1 MRQRCKGTVNTDSV
15 KVIKVNQQLAQSY
28 KKPWKNSKRKSHRC
42 FLSAKTWW
50 LSLLWEQGQLWTWG
64 FNLPSGF
71 FLCLGKQNA
80 GMQEPS
86 CISARC
92 NAERE
97 QWDVPTHKHTF
108 HRDMEVGGEHT
119 SATLDRYA
127 LFSHQYYQKF
137 LKESASKNYVQM
149 ME

>member
-1 MRQRCKGTVNTDSV
+1 M
-15 KVIKVNQQLAQSY
+15 AQPSLRARAALDMGVQ
-28 KKPWKNSKRKSHRC
+28 P
-42 FLSAKTWW
+42 AKW
-50 LSLLWEQGQLWTWG
+50 
-64 FNLPSGF
+64 F

-137 LKESASKNYVQM
+137 LKESASKNYIQM